1 MTSKALINII
11 VRNGWNMVRQKGS
24 HVHFKKLQ
32 SGNLVTIPHPV
43 LDIPIGTM
51 KSILKK
57 ANIRLKL

>member
-1 MTSKALINII
+1 MTSKELINII

-24 HVHFKKLQ
+24 HIHFKKFQ
-32 SGNLVTIPHPV
+32 SRNLVTIPHPV

>member
-1 MTSKALINII
+1 MTSKELINII

-43 LDIPIGTM
+43 LYNTPQ
-51 KSILKK
+51 
-57 ANIRLKL
+57 KLDHYLMIF